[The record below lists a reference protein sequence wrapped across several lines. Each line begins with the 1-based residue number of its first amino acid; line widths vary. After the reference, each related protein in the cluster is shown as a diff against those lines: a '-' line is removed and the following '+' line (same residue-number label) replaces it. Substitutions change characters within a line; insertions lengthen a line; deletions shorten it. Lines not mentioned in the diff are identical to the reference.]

1 MKDKYTFVIV
11 FRSMLVRMRDI
22 PDKNFWRKSKNIFFI
37 PIYIQQ
43 DATLHSLFYLETA
56 LHVSD
61 GTTTHHQESKQLS
74 TASGICQHRYCYLPR
89 SWESWNWFE
98 AHSDQFHLFHDSGR

>member
-1 MKDKYTFVIV
+1 MKDQYTFVIV

-43 DATLHSLFYLETA
+43 DATLHSLFYQETA
-56 LHVSD
+56 LHALGGTPPKTCRAVS
-61 GTTTHHQESKQLS
+61 
-74 TASGICQHRYCYLPR
+74 
-89 SWESWNWFE
+89 
-98 AHSDQFHLFHDSGR
+98 